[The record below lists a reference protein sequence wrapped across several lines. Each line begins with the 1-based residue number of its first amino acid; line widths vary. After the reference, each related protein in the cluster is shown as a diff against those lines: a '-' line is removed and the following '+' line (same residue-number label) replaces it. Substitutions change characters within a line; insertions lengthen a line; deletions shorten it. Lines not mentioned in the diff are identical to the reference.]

1 MNNQVQQ
8 AREAAHQW
16 WRQLAPRERTLVLVG
31 GSALA
36 LLLLWQLGIAPAWRT
51 LASTPAQL
59 ESLEQQLQRMGKLA
73 SETQTLRALP
83 ALPAAQAAPALE
95 AAADRLGERATLS
108 LQGDRGVLTLQGLS
122 GAELRTLLAEA
133 RSGARA
139 RAIEAQLTRGPQ
151 GYNGT
156 LILVIGGGN

>member
-1 MNNQVQQ
+1 MSGPLQQ
-8 AREAAHQW
+8 ARQAAGQW
-16 WRQLAPRERTLVLVG
+16 WRQLADRERSLVQVG

-51 LASTPAQL
+51 LSSTPAQL

-73 SETQTLRALP
+73 NETQALRALP
-83 ALPAAQAAPALE
+83 ALPAAQAAPALQ
-95 AAADRLGERATLS
+95 AAAERLGDRAKLS
-108 LQGDRGVLTLQGLS
+108 LQGDRGVLTLKGLS
-122 GAELRTLLAEA
+122 GAELRALLAEA

-151 GYNGT
+151 GYDGT
-156 LILVIGGGN
+156 LVLAIGSGN